1 MATSADTDTD
11 TATKATE
18 PARSPSGPPSG
29 PQHAVDWLR
38 HAIVTRA
45 LRPGERVAQEEVAE
59 RIGASVVP
67 VREALRVLAQ
77 EGQLTYIPRR
87 GYFVTRLAIG
97 DLEEIY
103 ALRKLL
109 EERAA
114 RLALPTLDADALE
127 RIVIAASTCA
137 EAAEAGEVAAEL
149 DANRRFHFAILDAPG
164 QTHAM
169 RIIRLLWDSTE
180 AYRAI
185 YYNSPVE
192 RRAAID
198 AHDRILDAL
207 SAKDADALVAELD
220 GHRERA
226 LAVLREILDD
236 QTTES

>member
-18 PARSPSGPPSG
+18 PARSPSGPQSG
-29 PQHAVDWLR
+29 PQTTQQHAVDWLR
-38 HAIVTRA
+38 PAIVTRA
-45 LRPGERVAQEEVAE
+45 LRPGERVDQEEGAE

-114 RLALPTLDADALE
+114 R
-127 RIVIAASTCA
+127 
-137 EAAEAGEVAAEL
+137 
-149 DANRRFHFAILDAPG
+149 
-164 QTHAM
+164 
-169 RIIRLLWDSTE
+169 
-180 AYRAI
+180 
-185 YYNSPVE
+185 
-192 RRAAID
+192 
-198 AHDRILDAL
+198 
-207 SAKDADALVAELD
+207 
-220 GHRERA
+220 
-226 LAVLREILDD
+226 
-236 QTTES
+236 

>member
-1 MATSADTDTD
+1 MSAV
-11 TATKATE
+11 TKATE
-18 PARSPSGPPSG
+18 LARAPSGPPSR
-29 PQHAVDWLR
+29 PQTTQQHAVDWLR

-59 RIGASVVP
+59 QIGASVVP

-114 RLALPTLDADALE
+114 RLALPTLGADALE
-127 RIVIAASTCA
+127 RIVIAASACA
-137 EAAEAGEVAAEL
+137 AAAEAGEVAAEL

-164 QTHAM
+164 QAHAM

-192 RRAAID
+192 RRAAVD

-207 SAKDADALVAELD
+207 RANDADALVAELD

-226 LAVLREILDD
+226 LAVLREILGE
-236 QTTES
+236 QA

>member
-1 MATSADTDTD
+1 MSVAAGSLAGSSPPG
-11 TATKATE
+11 
-18 PARSPSGPPSG
+18 PAGPQTTQ
-29 PQHAVDWLR
+29 QHAVDWLR

-45 LRPGERVAQEEVAE
+45 LRPGERVAQEEIAE

-114 RLALPTLDADALE
+114 RLALPTLDDAALE
-127 RIVIAASTCA
+127 RVRLAAGACA
-137 EAAEAGEVAAEL
+137 VAAEAGDVAGEL

-164 QTHAM
+164 QAHAM

-185 YYNSPVE
+185 YYNSPLE

-198 AHDRILDAL
+198 AHERIVDAL
-207 SAKDADALVAELD
+207 RANDADALVAEMD
-220 GHRERA
+220 AHRERA
-226 LAVLREILDD
+226 LAVLREILRE
-236 QTTES
+236 QA

>member
-1 MATSADTDTD
+1 MSVAAGPLLSSPPG
-11 TATKATE
+11 
-18 PARSPSGPPSG
+18 PAGPQTTQ
-29 PQHAVDWLR
+29 QHAVDWLR

-45 LRPGERVAQEEVAE
+45 LRPGERVAQEDVAE

-87 GYFVTRLAIG
+87 GYFVTRLAIT

-103 ALRKLL
+103 ALRRLL

-114 RLALPTLDADALE
+114 RLALPTLDDDALE
-127 RIVIAASTCA
+127 RIR
-137 EAAEAGEVAAEL
+137 VAATACAMAADAGDVAGEL

-164 QTHAM
+164 QVHAM

-185 YYNSPVE
+185 YYNSPLE

-198 AHDRILDAL
+198 AHERILDAL
-207 SAKDADALVAELD
+207 RTNDADALVAEMD
-220 GHRERA
+220 AHRERA
-226 LAVLREILDD
+226 LAVLREILRE
-236 QTTES
+236 QA